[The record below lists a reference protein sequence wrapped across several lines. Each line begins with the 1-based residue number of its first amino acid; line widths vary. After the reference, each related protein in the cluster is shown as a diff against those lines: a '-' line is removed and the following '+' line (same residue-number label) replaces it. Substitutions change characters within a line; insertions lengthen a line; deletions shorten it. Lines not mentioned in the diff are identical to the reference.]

1 MFFNSLGH
9 RGAVTNVVERLFSF
23 VDSPAERPWV
33 AMGALAIFIL
43 LGAGWVNQAQVLP
56 GVSTTET
63 GLEGP
68 VVDVIWDENGHHA
81 LALVDS
87 GDELA
92 LMLRDESGTWS
103 EIQCNCNATAIG
115 GSSNLW
121 LVGGEDG
128 WFGVMIPGDNDIA
141 PRSLN
146 WQSPAPDIVSLDGQL
161 ASGWLIAEMA
171 TSRTVYSWSGLNVS
185 EGATYPIN
193 DISLDE
199 IESVSGG
206 ALIIGHDQT
215 SNPVL
220 GLSSEVLIEA
230 ERNTTGPPILT
241 MLHRGAGAPL
251 HTIIPVDGHFE
262 GCIQNCLI
270 AVVGGG
276 DSIYGITSD
285 STVGRN
291 MHRIAGSIEV
301 NTITMDSQNMLWFK
315 SENGLYNLEI
325 GDQNPTLVKLPDG
338 TPSDLHSASMAGDN
352 VVMFSEE
359 GDTRVTIDPMAQ
371 QSLLRSLSLLGDLI
385 LVMTFVA
392 FFGFGGYALL
402 RKHEVL

>member
-9 RGAVTNVVERLFSF
+9 RGAVTNIVERLFSF
-23 VDSPAERPWV
+23 VDSPRERPWV

-115 GSSNLW
+115 GSSSLW

-171 TSRTVYSWSGLNVS
+171 TSRTCLLY
-185 EGATYPIN
+185 
-193 DISLDE
+193 
-199 IESVSGG
+199 
-206 ALIIGHDQT
+206 T
-215 SNPVL
+215 SP
-220 GLSSEVLIEA
+220 SP
-230 ERNTTGPPILT
+230 RD
-241 MLHRGAGAPL
+241 RG
-251 HTIIPVDGHFE
+251 
-262 GCIQNCLI
+262 
-270 AVVGGG
+270 
-276 DSIYGITSD
+276 
-285 STVGRN
+285 
-291 MHRIAGSIEV
+291 
-301 NTITMDSQNMLWFK
+301 
-315 SENGLYNLEI
+315 
-325 GDQNPTLVKLPDG
+325 
-338 TPSDLHSASMAGDN
+338 
-352 VVMFSEE
+352 
-359 GDTRVTIDPMAQ
+359 
-371 QSLLRSLSLLGDLI
+371 
-385 LVMTFVA
+385 
-392 FFGFGGYALL
+392 
-402 RKHEVL
+402 